1 MVIAKGSVSMK
12 KAGLITIAL
21 VLVAAVG
28 IIVYYRSQDNGR
40 DRMPDKGQGT
50 MVQRDA
56 VPAKECIRKWKICC
70 M

>member
-12 KAGLITIAL
+12 KAGIITIAL

-28 IIVYYRSQDNGR
+28 IIVYYRSQNTGR
-40 DRMPDKGQGT
+40 DMVPDKEQGT

-56 VPAKECIRKWKICC
+56 VPSKECIRWKIFY